1 MDIKV
6 VIVEKTSSSTECVYD
21 SITPEIITVYHAPVF
36 AVVDYESGEEIA
48 SFSGYHGKLAA
59 QTYIHSQPAW
69 TIVDVPERVLGKH
82 SQPFDAERQF
92 ASTHPLIRERV
103 ESVAS

>member
-6 VIVEKTSSSTECVYD
+6 VIVEKTSGSTERMYD
-21 SITPEIITVYHAPVF
+21 SVTPEIITVHHAPVY
-36 AVVDYESGEEIA
+36 AVVDWRSGEEIA

-69 TIVDVPERVLGKH
+69 VIMDVPERALSKH

-103 ESVAS
+103 ERMAS

>member
-6 VIVEKTSSSTECVYD
+6 VIVEKTSGSTECIYESV
-21 SITPEIITVYHAPVF
+21 TPEIIKVYRVPVY
-36 AVVDYESGEEIA
+36 AVVDWKSGEEIA

-69 TIVDVPERVLGKH
+69 VIMDVPERVLGKH

-92 ASTHPLIRERV
+92 VSTHPLIRERI
-103 ESVAS
+103 ERIGS